1 MDEAVFELALVRVF
15 IIMSPG
21 RINKVYGTP
30 FISAIRCWSVNPNM
44 RIYRVDEIRPGKI
57 V

>member
-44 RIYRVDEIRPGKI
+44 RIYRADEIRPGKI